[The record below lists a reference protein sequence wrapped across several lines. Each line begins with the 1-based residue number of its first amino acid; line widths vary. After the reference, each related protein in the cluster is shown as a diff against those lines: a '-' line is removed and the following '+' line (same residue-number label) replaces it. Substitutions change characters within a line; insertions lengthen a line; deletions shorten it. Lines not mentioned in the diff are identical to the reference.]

1 MAQILLLT
9 ALVAFNG
16 VLLAIRNAVRRK
28 HGA

>member
-9 ALVAFNG
+9 ALVALNG
-16 VLLAIRNAVRRK
+16 LLLAIRNAVRRE